1 MSKFLSLLRY
11 YQWPIATKL
20 IAAMLVVAIVPLA
33 VIGFVNAN
41 NTSQT
46 LNTQIGA
53 HFKDLAAG
61 NSSVIGRDLT
71 SVVSEMNH
79 TVAFDEVLW
88 KSAATQ
94 NQSYTGNDAD
104 NLAKVAAMDPV
115 WMAAADTDP
124 LITNMIANDTAI
136 NPVAYSLFKFQK
148 MNPKHVEVFITDKY
162 GALVGS
168 TDRTSDYN
176 QADEG
181 WWQTAWNNGQGGIY
195 IGEPEFDESTK
206 TSATNMAVP
215 IRDPNGVVVGVFR
228 TTLDVTTIS
237 DQLAKAKF
245 GTTGDAIVIDKAG
258 KVLFAD
264 DPAKVG
270 EAAYSD
276 LSFLTASKNQFAQ
289 MTGDEGYK
297 VLAGYSPVSSGGSQ
311 PAVDNL
317 GWIYLVEQ
325 STSEALA
332 PVRQAT
338 IVALVSV
345 LLAALLAVAVSFWLA
360 RILTTQIRHIMD
372 MFSNIGMGDFTAR
385 AEVVTGDELG
395 SMATSLNAML
405 ENTLTL
411 IQTREQRDAIQG
423 SITKLLE
430 EVSGVADGDLTREA
444 EVTAE
449 MTGAIAN
456 SFNYMIAELRRII
469 ESVQS
474 TTQAVSTSAA
484 DIRTNTENLSQ
495 GSEAQAYQI
504 IETSKAVK
512 QMSDSI
518 AQVSENAV
526 QSASVSQQALANA
539 QRGAKAVQDTIVG
552 MNRIRDQVQETAK
565 RIKRLGESSQE
576 IGEIVQLIEDIADRT
591 SILALNAS
599 IQAAMAGEA
608 GRGFAVVAEEVER
621 LAERST
627 DATKQIAMLIKTT
640 QTETAEAVAAM
651 EATTHDVVT
660 GSQLADQAGQ
670 ALGEIENVS
679 NNLADLLQSISS
691 ASKEQALGSETLARS
706 MTEISGVTQ
715 QTAAGTRQ
723 TAVAINE
730 LASLADQLRTSV
742 SRFKLPA
749 NGHTA

>member
-1 MSKFLSLLRY
+1 MSKFLNLFRY
-11 YQWPIATKL
+11 NQWPIATKL
-20 IAAMLVVAIVPLA
+20 IVVMLLIAVVPLA
-33 VIGFVNAN
+33 IIGFVNAR
-41 NTSQT
+41 NTTQI
-46 LNTQIGA
+46 LNTQIGTD
-53 HFKDLAAG
+53 FKDLATG
-61 NSSVIGRDLT
+61 NATVIGRDLT
-71 SVVSEMNH
+71 SVLSDMTHMATFN
-79 TVAFDEVLW
+79 DVLW
-88 KSAATQ
+88 KSAEAQ
-94 NQSYTGNDAD
+94 NQSYTGTNAD

-124 LITNMIANDTAI
+124 LITNMIANDPAI
-136 NPVAYSLFKFQK
+136 NPVAASLFKFQE

-181 WWQTAWNNGQGGIY
+181 WWQTAWNNGQGGVY

-206 TSATNMAVP
+206 TTAVNMAVP
-215 IRDPNGVVVGVFR
+215 IRNPEDVVVGVFR
-228 TTLDVTTIS
+228 TTLNVTAVS
-237 DQLAKAKF
+237 DELAKAAF
-245 GTTGDAIVIDKAG
+245 GQTGDAIVIDKQG
-258 KVLFAD
+258 KVLFSP
-264 DPAKVG
+264 DPEKVG
-270 EAAYSD
+270 KAAYAD
-276 LSFLTASKNQFAQ
+276 LGFLAAGQSQYTQL
-289 MTGDEGYK
+289 TGDEGYP
-297 VLAGYSPVSSGGSQ
+297 VLAGFAQVTSGGSQ

-325 STSEALA
+325 GTSEALA
-332 PVRQAT
+332 PVQRANT
-338 IVALVSV
+338 VAILSI
-345 LLAALLAVAVSFWLA
+345 LLAALAAVLVSYFLS
-360 RILTTQIRHIMD
+360 RTLTTQIRHIMD
-372 MFSNIGMGDFTAR
+372 MFSQIGMGDFNAR
-385 AEVVTGDELG
+385 AKVTSGDELG

-411 IQTREQRDAIQG
+411 IQTREQRDAIQ
-423 SITKLLE
+423 SAIMKLLE
-430 EVSGVADGDLTREA
+430 EVSGVAEGDLTREA
-444 EVTAE
+444 EVTTE
-449 MTGAIAN
+449 VTGAIAD

-469 ESVQS
+469 QSVQATTQEVTSSATEIRS
-474 TTQAVSTSAA
+474 TT
-484 DIRTNTENLSQ
+484 EHLSQ

-512 QMSDSI
+512 EMADSI
-518 AQVSENAV
+518 TQVSENAV
-526 QSASVSQQALANA
+526 QSASVSQQALDNA
-539 QRGAKAVQDTIVG
+539 RRGAKAVQDTILG

-640 QTETAEAVAAM
+640 QTETTEAVAAM

-679 NNLADLLQSISS
+679 NNLAELIQSISM
-691 ASKEQALGSETLARS
+691 ASKQQARGSENLARS
-706 MTEISGVTQ
+706 MTEISDVTQ

-723 TAVAINE
+723 AAVAINE
-730 LASLADQLRTSV
+730 LATLADQLRTSV
-742 SRFKLPA
+742 SRFKLPS
-749 NGHTA
+749 NGHAA

>member
-20 IAAMLVVAIVPLA
+20 IAAMLVVTIVPLA
-33 VIGFVNAN
+33 VIGIVNAN
-41 NTSQT
+41 NTSQS
-46 LNTQIGA
+46 LNAQIGA

-61 NSSVIGRDLT
+61 NSSVIGRDLVT
-71 SVVSEMNH
+71 AIKQIE
-79 TVAFDEVLW
+79 TTITFDEVLW
-88 KSAATQ
+88 KTVEEK
-94 NQSYTGNDAD
+94 NRSYTGTDAE
-104 NLAKVAAMDPV
+104 NTNQVAAVDPV
-115 WMAAADTDP
+115 WAAAADNDP
-124 LITNMIANDTAI
+124 LIANMIANNAAV
-136 NPVAYSLFKFQK
+136 NPVAFSLFKFQA
-148 MNPKHVEVFITDKY
+148 MEPKHVEVFVTDKY

-168 TDRTSDYN
+168 TDRTSDYY

-181 WWQTAWNNGQGGIY
+181 WWQAAWNNGQGAVY
-195 IGEPEFDESTK
+195 IGEPEYDESSK
-206 TSATNMAVP
+206 TTAVNLGLP
-215 IRDPNGVVVGVFR
+215 VRNADGVVVGVFR
-228 TTLDVTTIS
+228 STLDVTAVS
-237 DQLAKAKF
+237 EQLALAKF

-270 EAAYSD
+270 EPAYSN
-276 LSFLTASKNQFAQ
+276 LSFLTTSENQYAQ
-289 MTGDEGYK
+289 MTGDEGYQ
-297 VLAGYSPVSSGGSQ
+297 VLAGFSPVSSGGSQ

-325 STSEALA
+325 GTSEALA

-360 RILTTQIRHIMD
+360 RVLTTQIRHIMD

-411 IQTREQRDAIQG
+411 IQTREQRDAIQE

-449 MTGAIAN
+449 MTGAIAD

-495 GSEAQAYQI
+495 GSETQAYQI

-512 QMSDSI
+512 QLSDSI

-526 QSASVSQQALANA
+526 QSASVSQQALVNA

-640 QTETAEAVAAM
+640 QTETTEAVAAM

-679 NNLADLLQSISS
+679 NNLAELLQSISS
-691 ASKEQALGSETLARS
+691 ASKEQALGSENLARS

-715 QTAAGTRQ
+715 QTTAGTRQ
-723 TAVAINE
+723 TAMAINE
-730 LASLADQLRTSV
+730 LASLAEQLRTSV

-749 NGHTA
+749 NGHSA